1 MVYHGPH
8 PTEGISSSVPG
19 LDPVVTGVTGV
30 TGVTVI
36 TGGDVTAKWQSDCK
50 PKILYCFSH
59 LDPTDCP
66 GNKFSSFRHL
76 APLGATWRH
85 LAPLGA
91 TWRHLA
97 PLGTFADLCETP
109 SPKFSEGIKP
119 LKQYRKKAQVTG
131 ESRESREVTGV
142 TGGGV
147 TAKWQSDC

>member
-1 MVYHGPH
+1 MCHGLH
-8 PTEGISSSVPG
+8 PIVKIRSHGSHGRSRESR
-19 LDPVVTGVTGV
+19 VVMS
-30 TGVTVI
+30 
-36 TGGDVTAKWQSDCK
+36 GDVTAKWQSDCK
-50 PKILYCFSH
+50 LKILYCFSR
-59 LDPTDCP
+59 LEPPDCP

-119 LKQYRKKAQVTG
+119 LKQYRKKEKRHASKNGGRCRHVTPAC
-131 ESRESREVTGV
+131 T
-142 TGGGV
+142 
-147 TAKWQSDC
+147 